1 MQTRRSIAMMNAL
14 SGEQEAILNGFRN
27 LPAHAGVLSANY
39 QKAAEVENA
48 RKRGEHAEELAHLH
62 REMNTLIAEQLA
74 HFHRE
79 TNSLIAV
86 KIDNFANEIKSLH
99 KNDDDTRHVLIRIEQ
114 DILMLKTPKKPFP
127 WGEFLAAGIVLL
139 SVGVMYLYN
148 PTQKLM
154 IGH

>member
-62 REMNTLIAEQLA
+62 REMN
-74 HFHRE
+74 
-79 TNSLIAV
+79 SLIAV
-86 KIDNFANEIKSLH
+86 KIDSLANEIKSLH